1 MNVDRFVL
9 FTSMNKMLHDVL
21 FTSMN
26 KMLHEENIS
35 YEALKELHELISTLL
50 NNYKLSLSNMV
61 V

>member
-9 FTSMNKMLHDVL
+9 FTSMNKMLHD
-21 FTSMN
+21 
-26 KMLHEENIS
+26 ENIS